1 MAREVKNKKVY
12 CQLANRIDGN
22 PKDAQPGH
30 DWDND
35 YWVQLLAELVD
46 ERRAEVAAMCSKE
59 FETAEQIAA
68 REGVDPESIRDD
80 LYEAAVKGVLMVVE
94 RDGQK
99 VYKVHGWVPGVGET
113 ALTTKGIDLVR
124 AADLF
129 FDGTGTDPYPDMQT
143 YAGFG
148 IGNAPIR
155 AIPINQSVKVG
166 KSLKT
171 YEQLQTYLDQ
181 SDIYS
186 VTDCACRNGQ
196 RARGNACEHPVED
209 TCIQIGEAAE
219 YYIMTG
225 RGRQVSREEVE
236 QLLRRAEREGL
247 VHQALNTEGIN
258 KSSFICNCCGCS
270 CGTLSKDVWYRL
282 PDVSRS
288 NYVADVDPEKC
299 VACGACVE
307 VCNMNAVRL
316 GTTFCSVEEQTPIML
331 KNPEED
337 PWTEAEV
344 NPEWNKK
351 VMVNEKGTS
360 PCKTRCP
367 AHISIQG
374 YIRKAAQGKY
384 DEALKVIK
392 RDNPFPAVCG
402 RICPHSC
409 ENECA
414 RGRVDEAMA
423 IDDIKKFIA
432 DKELASENRYVPE
445 VFNHFEEKVAVIGAG
460 PAGLTA
466 AYYLA
471 AEGYPVTVFER
482 QDAPGGMLKFGIP
495 TFRLEKDIIDAE
507 IDVLRQLGVEFKC
520 GIDVGKDVTIAQLRE
535 DGYKAFY
542 IAIGAQNGRKLNIEG
557 EELEGV
563 RSGIDFLRAVNLGK
577 LDSIQGDT
585 IVVGG
590 GNVAVDVA
598 RAAVRLG
605 NKNVKMF
612 CLESDE
618 EMPTVPDEKDEAIA
632 EGIGINNCWGPK
644 RIIGENGK
652 VTAVEFKRCIRT
664 FDENGRFAP
673 EYDESDTITVPC
685 SNVYT
690 AIGQSID
697 WGDLLKGT
705 AAQPEGARVMKVADI
720 TYQSEEADIFGG
732 GDCVTGPKFTIDAIA
747 TGKSGAI
754 TIHRYLRG
762 RGLTMRRE
770 REYRPFDKDNADFSS
785 FDGMP
790 RQRPL
795 SVDNKKAVDTMSD
808 LRATLTAEQLQKEAK
823 RCLGCGIAVVDKYMC
838 IGCGLCGTKCEF
850 DAIKL
855 IRSTDIAPAAN
866 PAEQVNRM
874 VGHMMERFKKI
885 SLKAAG
891 DIPHEQG
898 GVWGDTINTDN
909 YSFGDNTREK

>member
-1 MAREVKNKKVY
+1 MAREVKNKEVY
-12 CQLANRIDGN
+12 CQLANRIDGQ
-22 PKDAQPGH
+22 PKDAKPGH
-30 DWDND
+30 DWDTD
-35 YWVQLLAELVD
+35 YWTQILAELVD
-46 ERRAEVAAMCSKE
+46 ERRAEVAVMCSKE

-68 REGVDPESIRDD
+68 REGVDPDSIRDD
-80 LYEAAVKGVLMVVE
+80 LYQAAIGGVLMVNE
-94 RDGQK
+94 RNGEK

-113 ALTTKGIDLVR
+113 ALTTPGVDTARI
-124 AADLF
+124 AELF
-129 FDGTGTDPYPDMQT
+129 FNGTGTDPFPDMQT

-155 AIPINQSVKVG
+155 TMPINQSVKVG
-166 KSLKT
+166 KSLKS

-181 SDIYS
+181 SDVYS
-186 VTDCACRNGQ
+186 VTDCACRKGK
-196 RARGNACEHPVED
+196 REMGDPCEHPVED
-209 TCIQIGEAAE
+209 CCIQIGEAAE

-225 RGRQVSREEVE
+225 RGRKVTRQEVE

-316 GTTFCSVEEQTPIML
+316 GNSFCSVAEQTPVMT

-337 PWTEAEV
+337 PWTADEV

-351 VMVNEKGTS
+351 VMVSPQGTS
-360 PCKTRCP
+360 PCKTKCP

-409 ENECA
+409 EDECTRA
-414 RGRVDEAMA
+414 RVDEAMA

-432 DKELASENRYVPE
+432 DKELKSENRFVPE
-445 VFNHFEEKVAVIGAG
+445 VFEHFDEKVAVIGAG
-460 PAGLTA
+460 PAGMTA
-466 AYYLA
+466 AYYIA
-471 AEGYPVTVFER
+471 AEGYQVTVFER
-482 QDAPGGMLKFGIP
+482 NSAPGGMLKFGIP
-495 TFRLEKDIIDAE
+495 SFRLEKNIIDAE

-520 GIDVGKDVTIAQLRE
+520 GVNVGKDITISQLRE
-535 DGYKAFY
+535 QGYKAFY
-542 IAIGAQNGRKLNIEG
+542 IAIGAQNGRKLGIEG
-557 EELEGV
+557 EELIGV
-563 RSGIDFLRAVNLGK
+563 KSGIEFLRGVNLGETNE
-577 LDSIQGDT
+577 IEGDT
-585 IVVGG
+585 VVIGG

-598 RAAVRLG
+598 RAAMRLG
-605 NKNVKMF
+605 NRKVKMV
-612 CLESDE
+612 CLEKDE

-632 EGIGINNCWGPK
+632 EGIEICNSWGPV

-652 VTAVEFKRCIRT
+652 VIGVEFKRCIAIH
-664 FDENGRFAP
+664 DENGKFAP
-673 EYDESDTITVPC
+673 AYDENDTMIIPC
-685 SNVYT
+685 SNVYA
-690 AIGQSID
+690 AIGQSIAWD
-697 WGDLLKGT
+697 GLLDGT
-705 AAQPEGARVMKVADI
+705 KAETANGRTVTVADI
-720 TYQSEEADIFGG
+720 SYQTNEPDIFAG
-732 GDCVTGPKFTIDAIA
+732 GDCATGPKFTIDAIA

-754 TIHRYLRG
+754 SIHRYLRR

-770 REYRPFDKDNADFSS
+770 REYKPFNKDNTDYSGYDRMA
-785 FDGMP
+785 
-790 RQRPL
+790 RQRPHHAAASQAL
-795 SVDNKKAVDTMSD
+795 ETMSD
-808 LRATLTAEQLQKEAK
+808 TRATFTEEQLQKEAK
-823 RCLGCGIAVVDKYMC
+823 RCLGCGVSIVDKYMC
-838 IGCGLCGTKCEF
+838 IGCGLCATKCEF

-855 IRSTDIAPAAN
+855 VRNIDVAPAAT
-866 PAEQVNRM
+866 PGEQVQRM
-874 VGHMMERFKKI
+874 VGHMMARYQKI
-885 SLKAAG
+885 SLKN
-891 DIPHEQG
+891 PQQTG
-898 GVWGDTINTDN
+898 GVWGDTIDADN
-909 YSFGDNTREK
+909 YMSDDGKEAK